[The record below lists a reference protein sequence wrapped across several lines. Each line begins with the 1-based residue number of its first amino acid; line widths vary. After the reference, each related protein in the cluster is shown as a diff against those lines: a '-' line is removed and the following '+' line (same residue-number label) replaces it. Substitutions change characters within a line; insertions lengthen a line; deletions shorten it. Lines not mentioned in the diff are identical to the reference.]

1 MNLNSTELELIRS
14 YLEAVGDRLNE
25 PDRDE
30 TLAEIE
36 SHIHEAIATRFQ
48 AEEGPGLVEAVL
60 AEMEPPEHYGS
71 PPVPTGQG
79 GLCGFALAG
88 ALLLP
93 WGLPVLYHV
102 ILLTPAGDGGR
113 MPAFYDNSLYH
124 FLVLPVGLISMILSV
139 VFGWCSVGRI
149 RKSSGALSGF
159 PLAAIDTIF
168 YPLLLVNLVAFI
180 VMVNV
185 LDAAEGG
192 VGRIFVLPLM
202 LLPLLGNIS
211 VFRRAYQSL
220 KHGRSILRPI
230 VVHIG
235 VYVLIM
241 IGLIAWG
248 TSMNRGRGER
258 AMQEYE
264 ASVAGMER
272 EFEMA
277 SALPAE
283 FTSDDLNRPWTG
295 LMKFMRDAETSS
307 RSKAERLD
315 ALKTFV
321 DPEVVESLMAGV
333 KASGSSRIKA
343 KNGEYLESTDLQ
355 AYLKGAR
362 TGGSTMGGLTDGVAG
377 DSKAM
382 NSIRVTSELYTFE
395 VPVRYVTDLGWRLG
409 KSDLIHAIILSA
421 VEE

>member
-1 MNLNSTELELIRS
+1 MNLKSTELELIRS
-14 YLEAVGDRLNE
+14 YLQAVGDRLNE

-36 SHIHEAIATRFQ
+36 SHIHEAIAVRFQ
-48 AEEGPGLVEAVL
+48 AGEGPGLVEAVL

-113 MPAFYDNSLYH
+113 MPAFYDSSLYH

-139 VFGWCSVGRI
+139 VFGCCSVGRI
-149 RKSSGALSGF
+149 RKSSGSLSGF

-168 YPLLLVNLVAFI
+168 YPLLLVNLFAFI
-180 VMVNV
+180 VLVNV
-185 LDAAEGG
+185 LAAAEGA
-192 VGRIFVLPLM
+192 VGNIWVLLLM
-202 LLPLLGNIS
+202 LLPLLFNIS

-241 IGLIAWG
+241 IGLFAWG
-248 TSMNRGRGER
+248 TSMNRARAER
-258 AMQEYE
+258 ALQTHK
-264 ASVAGMER
+264 ASVAKMDR
-272 EFEMA
+272 AFEMV
-277 SALPAE
+277 SALPQE
-283 FTSDDLNRPWTG
+283 FSSDDLNRPWTG
-295 LMKFMRDAETSS
+295 LMGFMRDAEASPG
-307 RSKAERLD
+307 SKAERLD
-315 ALKTFV
+315 ALRAFV

-333 KASGSSRIKA
+333 EASGPSRIKA
-343 KNGEYLESTDLQ
+343 TNGEYLESSDLQ
-355 AYLKGAR
+355 AYLKSAR

-382 NSIRVTSELYTFE
+382 NSIRVTNELYTFE